1 MTKDNLFLLNHA
13 MPMCNML
20 CYVMLYYGMVRY
32 GSTHLISEQDKARK
46 VKAMSN
52 TRLVHD
58 LLITMTNL
66 ISHAYHVKEPWE
78 SKTTLTG

>member
-1 MTKDNLFLLNHA
+1 
-13 MPMCNML
+13 ML
-20 CYVMLYYGMVRY
+20 CYGMVRY
-32 GSTHLISEQDKARK
+32 GSTHLISEHDKARK

-52 TRLVHD
+52 TRLAHD

-78 SKTTLTG
+78 SETTLTG